1 MKYPASPSDWF
12 KQNVK
17 QSWRATSDHALMLAQ
32 EPLKKVH
39 TICIRVALSTWKNRP
54 KGYTTNPE
62 NHTRLFNRSLQRWI
76 HWTIEIGISCR
87 GNEHIC
93 RQRRRSLAIV
103 VESELEVRSRDMLS
117 EEETFFLYQQHFS
130 AGFPLVSPLSAESS
144 LVLVLPVHVF
154 LFIH

>member
-76 HWTIEIGISCR
+76 HWTIETGRKKSHKSGYHVEEMNTSVANVVAVWLLLLKASLKCGAGICCQKR
-87 GNEHIC
+87 K
-93 RQRRRSLAIV
+93 L
-103 VESELEVRSRDMLS
+103 
-117 EEETFFLYQQHFS
+117 FFCIS
-130 AGFPLVSPLSAESS
+130 STFPLDFPLSRHFPLKARWC
-144 LVLVLPVHVF
+144 
-154 LFIH
+154 